1 MLLVRRLRYG
11 LVAFAV
17 FVIVWL
23 LWQSRAA
30 LAPFFVGAV
39 LAFILA
45 PLVER
50 FAKVL
55 PFHRRK
61 PDLARSIAIF
71 EVYLI
76 GLAVMGGAGLLIVP
90 ALIDEAQNFID
101 NAPEYAERAQAQMRE
116 WNTIY
121 RERVPPEAQARIEEY
136 AGEIGGQLGG
146 FARGILTRTF
156 GFTQSAFSLVIGYLV
171 IPFWL
176 FYILKDRHKIGPMI
190 QHWFPPGLRGDVDAC
205 INIVRRVLGSYIRA
219 QLTLGLFI
227 GVFTTIGLWT
237 MDRFGWVDMQYA
249 VVLGII
255 AGITE
260 LVPVIGPIIG
270 AIPAI
275 IITLATDPDRAW
287 IVILFYVAV
296 QQIENAV
303 LVPRIQGQAVEMH
316 PAIIIVLLVVA
327 QQVAGF
333 LGMIVAVPL
342 AAVSRDLYKYVYR
355 RLQERE
361 QEIAHPRVLRLER
374 AQPVPPAPPAS
385 ADPPPTERASS
396 E

>member
-1 MLLVRRLRYG
+1 V
-11 LVAFAV
+11 
-17 FVIVWL
+17 
-23 LWQSRAA
+23 
-30 LAPFFVGAV
+30 
-39 LAFILA
+39 
-45 PLVER
+45 
-50 FAKVL
+50 
-55 PFHRRK
+55 
-61 PDLARSIAIF
+61 
-71 EVYLI
+71 
-76 GLAVMGGAGLLIVP
+76 
-90 ALIDEAQNFID
+90 
-101 NAPEYAERAQAQMRE
+101 
-116 WNTIY
+116 
-121 RERVPPEAQARIEEY
+121 
-136 AGEIGGQLGG
+136 
-146 FARGILTRTF
+146 
-156 GFTQSAFSLVIGYLV
+156 V

-190 QHWFPPGLRGDVDAC
+190 QNWFPPGLRGDVDAC

-219 QLTLGLFI
+219 QLTLGVFI
-227 GVFTTIGLWT
+227 GVITTVGLWT
-237 MDRFGWVDMQYA
+237 MDRLGWVEMQYA

-275 IITLATDPDRAW
+275 IITLATDPEKAW
-287 IVILFYVAV
+287 IVLLFYVVV
-296 QQIENAV
+296 QQVENAV

-342 AAVSRDLYKYVYR
+342 AAVSRDLYKYIYH

-361 QEIAHPRVLRLER
+361 QELAHPRVLRLER
-374 AQPVPPAPPAS
+374 PPPLASSPPAAIEPEPPA
-385 ADPPPTERASS
+385 ERASS

>member
-11 LVAFAV
+11 LVALAV
-17 FVIVWL
+17 FVIAWL

-50 FAKVL
+50 FAKAL
-55 PFHRRK
+55 PFHRSR

-76 GLAVMGGAGLLIVP
+76 GLAFLVSAGLLIVP
-90 ALIDEAQNFID
+90 ALIDEAENFIK
-101 NAPEYAERAQAQMRE
+101 NAPEYARRAQDQLRE
-116 WNTIY
+116 WNAIY
-121 RERVPPEAQARIEEY
+121 RERVPPNVQVRIEEY
-136 AGEIGGQLGG
+136 AGQLGSQLGG
-146 FARGILTRTF
+146 FAQGILTRTF
-156 GFTQSAFSLVIGYLV
+156 GFTQSAFSLIIGYVV

-190 QHWFPPGLRGDVDAC
+190 QNWFPPSLRGDVDAC

-219 QLTLGLFI
+219 QLTLGVFI
-227 GVFTTIGLWT
+227 GVITTLGLWT
-237 MDRFGWVDMQYA
+237 LDRLGWVNMQYA

-275 IITLATDPDRAW
+275 IITLATNPENVW
-287 IVILFYVAV
+287 IVVLFYVAV
-296 QQIENAV
+296 QQIENTV

-333 LGMIVAVPL
+333 VGMIVAVPL
-342 AAVSRDLYKYVYR
+342 AAVSRDLYRYIYR

-361 QEIAHPRVLRLER
+361 EELAHPRVLRLER
-374 AQPVPPAPPAS
+374 PQPLAPAPPARTE
-385 ADPPPTERASS
+385 PPAERASS